1 MRGSSHCVV
10 RNERDAIGSS
20 RDDHFCIGARRCG
33 NEQSPNY
40 QKARRCEIVEPLT
53 AVAQYA
59 HDHMALNIL
68 EIERA
73 VSREN

>member
-1 MRGSSHCVV
+1 MR
-10 RNERDAIGSS
+10 ERAKS
-20 RDDHFCIGARRCG
+20 
-33 NEQSPNY
+33 QL
-40 QKARRCEIVEPLT
+40 RRCEIVEPLT